1 MYDGYCFQCWVDLDS
16 SDLYELERIE
26 SGVKIFHHYLKEKQ
40 LEQLKKLSEKTGA
53 PAAEIIRRALDEYL
67 KKQK

>member
-1 MYDGYCFQCWVDLDS
+1 MDIS
-16 SDLYELERIE
+16 KHNERLGRE
-26 SGVKIFHHYLKEKQ
+26 SGLKIFHLYLKEKQ

-53 PAAEIIRRALDEYL
+53 PAAEMIRRALDEYL